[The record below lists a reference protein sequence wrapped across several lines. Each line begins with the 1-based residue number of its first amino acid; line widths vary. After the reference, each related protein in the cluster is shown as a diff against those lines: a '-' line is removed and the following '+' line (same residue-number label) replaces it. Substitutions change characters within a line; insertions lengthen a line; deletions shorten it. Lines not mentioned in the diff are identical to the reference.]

1 MADMK
6 QAFLQINISK
16 EHRDLLRF
24 IWFERDHFTEKIVT
38 YRFKRVV
45 FGLNCSSFLL
55 NATIKLHLSK
65 YILAE
70 NFVRIIEKL
79 LLNLYVDDLNNS
91 FNTLSDAIQF
101 YEISKECLDDGNF
114 YLHKWAMNSKELN
127 KFINKHTGSVTQTT
141 INDEIYVQT
150 ELGTSNKYHKV
161 LEINWDTN
169 NDTLVIEFEKLVD
182 EFLKM
187 DVTKRN
193 ILKLS
198 ASTFDPLG
206 LICPFILPSKVLFQK
221 LCKYK
226 IDWDSNVSDNITE
239 QWKKYLCNLKT
250 LKSIVIERHLFCCG
264 ESDVQLHGFCDSS
277 GAAYSVV
284 VFVRSICKHGVKV
297 RLWCAKSCFVPVKE
311 DNIPR
316 LKLLGCVL
324 LSEFVRHCR
333 V

>member
-6 QAFLQINISK
+6 QEFLQINISK

-24 IWFERDHFTEKIVT
+24 IWFERDHFNEKIVT

-55 NATIKLHLSK
+55 NATIKLNLSK

-91 FNTLSDAIQF
+91 FNTLNDAIQF
-101 YEISKECLDDGNF
+101 YEISKECSDDGNF

-198 ASTFDPLG
+198 ASTFDPL
-206 LICPFILPSKVLFQK
+206 I
-221 LCKYK
+221 
-226 IDWDSNVSDNITE
+226 
-239 QWKKYLCNLKT
+239 
-250 LKSIVIERHLFCCG
+250 
-264 ESDVQLHGFCDSS
+264 
-277 GAAYSVV
+277 
-284 VFVRSICKHGVKV
+284 
-297 RLWCAKSCFVPVKE
+297 
-311 DNIPR
+311 
-316 LKLLGCVL
+316 
-324 LSEFVRHCR
+324 
-333 V
+333 